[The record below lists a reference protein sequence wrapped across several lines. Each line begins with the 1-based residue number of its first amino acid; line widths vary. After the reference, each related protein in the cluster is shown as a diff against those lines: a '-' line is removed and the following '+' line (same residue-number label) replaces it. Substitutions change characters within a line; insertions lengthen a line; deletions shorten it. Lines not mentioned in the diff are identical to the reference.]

1 MKKTFM
7 CLLLLCGLYST
18 AAAQGTIKGKL
29 VDSVSKTPVGL
40 ATVTVFKAVD
50 TAIITYRLSTPDG
63 EFKVPGIP
71 FGLACRVVVSF
82 SGLGSYRKEFTINS
96 NEPVVD
102 LGTFNMAPVS
112 KSMEEVIIFAERPPV
127 MIKKDT
133 VEFNASAFKTLPNA
147 LVEDLLKKLPGV
159 QVDKEGNIVV
169 NGKPVNRILVDGK
182 TFFGDDPKMAT
193 RNLPANVIDKVQ
205 VTDDKEEMLRNGD
218 DNPNNVGK
226 VVNIT
231 LKKGVKKGWFGKLYA
246 GGGTTERYEL
256 GGIANIYRDT
266 LQISVLGYLNN
277 LNKPGFSYTELMQ
290 AGGLQR
296 NRANSNSSSTSIWN
310 NPNGSGVSINGVN
323 FGGMQNYGGVSTSKG
338 VGINLNHTPNTKRS
352 FYLQYFRGNVNVDRT
367 NVTDIN
373 QYNSDTVINNN
384 TTLTGGVVTNAHN
397 IGLGARLKPDSVTNL
412 LINAN
417 YMIGLQDEQRIS
429 DVSSSNNKLGTLS
442 DGNVFQNN
450 PAKTYV
456 FRESISLT
464 RLSKKKSGRRFNF
477 NQSFSVNNRFNNYST
492 ESAIRFY
499 YPGTY
504 DSLYGQLRRER
515 IPTTDLSVFFNYS
528 EPLNK
533 YFTVRA
539 GGRYEYSQLYN
550 TVNTFNKNTATDKY
564 ELLND
569 SLSSR
574 FKRFSNRF
582 FLTGGLEFKWKSL
595 TVTPGFRVMS
605 QHVSNQLA
613 SLPAPIKQSQDN
625 ILPSLSVVYKQFN
638 FNYSKDINLPGS
650 NSLIPVTDNT
660 NPYFITKG
668 NASLVPM
675 ERNNFSVNYNYNNPK
690 TNLYVNVYSNAS
702 LTDND
707 IVQSITVD
715 DNGLQTSMPVNAN
728 GSRNLYFNFNV
739 NKQYK
744 NNQKFIF
751 SWNLGG
757 NYNFNRNKL
766 LFNGLNS
773 WQTTSSFNNW
783 AGINLNFNDK
793 VEWNSSIS
801 QNYNFTRYTNEYFKK
816 IKVQSTWWDNEVVV
830 RWPKRVIWESQFNYS
845 YNSSI
850 ARGLPKDVVR
860 WNAAINYAFLKS
872 EALVLKLSVFDILKS
887 NNNIYAY
894 ANRNM
899 LTTNQ
904 TNVMEQYFM
913 ATVTYN
919 VRPYGGAK
927 KKIGGRERLFLF

>member
-7 CLLLLCGLYST
+7 YLLLLCGMYS
-18 AAAQGTIKGKL
+18 AASAQGTIKGKL

-50 TAIITYRLSTPDG
+50 TVIITYRLSTPDG

-82 SGLGSYRKEFTINS
+82 SGLGAYRKEFTINS
-96 NEPVVD
+96 SEPIVD
-102 LGTFNMAPVS
+102 LGTLNMAPVS

-159 QVDKEGNIVV
+159 QVDKDGNIVV

-182 TFFGDDPKMAT
+182 TFFGDDPRMAT

-246 GGGTTERYEL
+246 GGGTTQRYEV

-266 LQISVLGYLNN
+266 LQVSVLGYLNN
-277 LNKPGFSYTELMQ
+277 LNKPGFSYSELMQ
-290 AGGLQR
+290 AGGMER
-296 NRANSNSSSTSIWN
+296 NRSNSNSNSTSIWN

-323 FGGMQNYGGVSTSKG
+323 FGGMQNLGGVATSKG
-338 VGINLNHTPNTKRS
+338 IGFNINHTPNTKRS
-352 FYLQYFRGNVNVDRT
+352 FYLQYFRGNVGVDRT
-367 NVTDIN
+367 NITDIN

-384 TTLTGGVVTNAHN
+384 TTLTGDVVNNAHN
-397 IGLGARLKPDSVTNL
+397 IGLGARFKPDSVTNL

-417 YMIGLQDEQRIS
+417 YMIGIQNEQRIS
-429 DVSSSNNKLGTLS
+429 DVSSSNNFLGTLS

-456 FRESISLT
+456 YRHNISLT
-464 RLSKKKSGRRFNF
+464 RLSKKKKGRRFNF
-477 NQSFSVNNRFNNYST
+477 NQGFNVNNRFNNYST
-492 ESAIRFY
+492 ESFIRFY

-504 DSLYGQLRRER
+504 DSLYDQLRIER
-515 IPTTDLSVFFNYS
+515 IPTTDANVSFNYS
-528 EPLNK
+528 EPMNK
-533 YFTVRA
+533 YFTARV

-550 TVNTFNKNTATDKY
+550 TINTFNKNTATDKY

-574 FKRFSNRF
+574 FKRFSNRLF
-582 FLTGGLEFKWKSL
+582 FNAGLEFKWKNF
-595 TVTPGFRVMS
+595 TVTPGFRLLS
-605 QHVSNQLA
+605 QNVNNELA
-613 SLPAPIKQSQDN
+613 SLPAPIKQSQN
-625 ILPSLSVVYKQFN
+625 NLLPSLSVVYKQLN
-638 FNYSKDINLPGS
+638 FNYSQDVILPGF

-660 NPYFITKG
+660 NPYFVTKG

-675 ERNNFSVNYNYNNPK
+675 KRNSLSVNYNFNNPK
-690 TNLYVNVYSNAS
+690 TNMYIGIYGNAS
-702 LTDND
+702 FTEHDV
-707 IVQSITVD
+707 VQSITVD
-715 DNGLQTSMPVNAN
+715 DNGLQTSQPINAN
-728 GSRNLYFNFNV
+728 GSRNFYFNFNV

-744 NNQKFIF
+744 NNQRFIF

-766 LFNGLNS
+766 LFNNVSS
-773 WQTTSSFNNW
+773 WQSTSNYNTY

-793 VEWNSSIS
+793 VEYNTSVS
-801 QNYNFTRYTNEYFKK
+801 QNYNFTRYTNPFFKK
-816 IKVQSTWWDNEVVV
+816 INIQSTWWDNEVVV
-830 RWPKRVIWESQFNYS
+830 RWPKHVIWESQFNYS

-850 ARGLPKDVVR
+850 GRGIPKDVVR
-860 WNAAINYAFLKS
+860 WNAAVNYTFLKS
-872 EALVLKLSVFDILKS
+872 EALVLKVSVFDILKT
-887 NNNIYAY
+887 NRNVYAY

-899 LTTNQ
+899 ITNYQ

-919 VRPYGGAK
+919 VRPYGAK
-927 KKIGGRERLFLF
+927 KKVGGRERLFLF